1 VSGKALRLTLLGIGA
16 MASPRYR
23 PAGILVEY
31 ADVRV
36 MIDGG
41 PGATPTGRLD
51 DWLVTDARG
60 ELMPSIRRLAR
71 RRRIEPAVKRGAS
84 CTPRIQPSDT

>member
-1 VSGKALRLTLLGIGA
+1 VSAKTFHGESTLRMTLLGIGA

-31 ADVRV
+31 AKVRV

-41 PGATPTGRLD
+41 PGAR
-51 DWLVTDARG
+51 
-60 ELMPSIRRLAR
+60 
-71 RRRIEPAVKRGAS
+71 S
-84 CTPRIQPSDT
+84 CTARSTLAAR